1 MEPQFVNITEFW
13 LKKYSRLDLCLTIA
27 SDEAIVNSLSFD
39 WKQWIDNKN
48 MLENS

>member
-13 LKKYSRLDLCLTIA
+13 LKKYSRLDLCLTIV
-27 SDEAIVNSLSFD
+27 SDEAIVVCHFN